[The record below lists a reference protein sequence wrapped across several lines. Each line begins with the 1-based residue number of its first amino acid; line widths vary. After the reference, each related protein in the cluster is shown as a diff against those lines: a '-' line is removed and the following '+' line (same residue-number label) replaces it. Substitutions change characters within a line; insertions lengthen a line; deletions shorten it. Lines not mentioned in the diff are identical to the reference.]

1 MQPTAAARA
10 TTAIPP
16 RFASQRMRVLRILA
30 RWERATLGGVRR
42 APGGSTLSP
51 AAGARVR

>member
-16 RFASQRMRVLRILA
+16 RFASQRIRVLRILA
-30 RWERATLGGVRR
+30 RWERATLGAARPAR
-42 APGGSTLSP
+42 GGSTVSP
-51 AAGARVR
+51 AVGAGVR